1 MRYTTVLLLF
11 FSFVLAAAAN
21 GETVILRPEN
31 SSEIHGVMDGISET
45 RLLMSFDLETVP
57 KEVVVEFA
65 WLTLTDESGVPWE
78 APFVPVIVGPLTYDW
93 ESTDNSMENIEA
105 GIDTRF
111 TSYRVL
117 VSKSRAP
124 AKFDLTSLVA
134 NWLSGEI
141 PNHGIVVMI
150 EEAADLQ
157 DVMPDFNVETLKP
170 TLAVRYFLPS
180 GDNP

>member
-1 MRYTTVLLLF
+1 MRYTTAILLF
-11 FSFVLAAAAN
+11 FSFVLTAAAN

-57 KEVVVEFA
+57 KEAVVEFA
-65 WLTLTDESGVPWE
+65 WLTLTDETGVPWE
-78 APFVPVIVGPLTYDW
+78 APFVPVIVGSLTYDW
-93 ESTDNSMENIEA
+93 ESTDNTMENIEG
-105 GIDTRF
+105 GIDTQF

-124 AKFDLTSLVA
+124 AKFNLSSQVT

-141 PNHGIVVMI
+141 PNHGIAVMM

-157 DVMPDFNVETLKP
+157 DVMPSFNVETLKP